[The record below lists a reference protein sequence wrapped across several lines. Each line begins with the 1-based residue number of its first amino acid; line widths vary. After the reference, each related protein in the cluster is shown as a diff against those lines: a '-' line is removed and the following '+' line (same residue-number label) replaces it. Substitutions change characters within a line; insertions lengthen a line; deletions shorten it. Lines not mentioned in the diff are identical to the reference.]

1 MTKILFNTVYKT
13 INQITN
19 SKKLNRPVHIIYGGL
34 MADNSD
40 IETITKIL
48 DRQELKYR
56 LEPCKELIK
65 L

>member
-19 SKKLNRPVHIIYGGL
+19 SNKLNRPVHIIYGGL

-48 DRQELKYR
+48 DRSELKYR
-56 LEPCKELIK
+56 LEPCKELIN

>member
-1 MTKILFNTVYKT
+1 MTKILFNTVYRT
-13 INQITN
+13 INTITN
-19 SKKLNRPVHIIYGGL
+19 SNKLNRPVHIIYGGL

-48 DRQELKYR
+48 DRSELKYR
-56 LEPCKELIK
+56 LEPCKELIR

>member
-19 SKKLNRPVHIIYGGL
+19 SNKLNRPVHIIYGGL

-48 DRQELKYR
+48 DREVIKYKLKS
-56 LEPCKELIK
+56 I
-65 L
+65 

>member
-19 SKKLNRPVHIIYGGL
+19 SNKLNRPVHIIYGGL
-34 MADNSD
+34 IADNSD

-48 DRQELKYR
+48 DREVIKYKLKS
-56 LEPCKELIK
+56 I
-65 L
+65 

>member
-19 SKKLNRPVHIIYGGL
+19 SNKLNRPVHIIYGGL

-48 DRQELKYR
+48 IEAN
-56 LEPCKELIK
+56 
-65 L
+65 

>member
-19 SKKLNRPVHIIYGGL
+19 SNKLNRPVHIIYGGL

-48 DRQELKYR
+48 IEILKTD
-56 LEPCKELIK
+56 LKIIK
-65 L
+65 YKLKSI

>member
-1 MTKILFNTVYKT
+1 MTKILFNTVYNT

-19 SKKLNRPVHIIYGGL
+19 SNKLNRPVHIIYGGL

-48 DRQELKYR
+48 DRSELKYR